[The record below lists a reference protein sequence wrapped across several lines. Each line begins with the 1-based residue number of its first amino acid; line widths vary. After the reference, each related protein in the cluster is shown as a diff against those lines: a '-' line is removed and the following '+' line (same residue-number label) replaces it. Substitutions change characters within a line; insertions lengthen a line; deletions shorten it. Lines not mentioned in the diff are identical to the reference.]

1 MRSAVERIKPEQAF
15 LYFEYEP
22 RGPFWELTK
31 KLIKCIKITAPRA
44 IFGKPLHHYAHRA
57 DVLRLEKLI
66 ALGGIYLDC
75 DVVVH
80 REFDDLLNNSVVI
93 GQEGEDGKFGLC
105 NAVILAEPGAPF
117 LRKWYSAYKS
127 FRSKGHDRFWIEHS
141 IELPRR
147 LAQAH
152 PQEVTVVPARSFA
165 WPTWEPDGIKRM
177 FASSE
182 PIVGED
188 AYANHL
194 WENCA
199 SAYLRDLTPARVR
212 AVDSNFHSW
221 IRPFVADLPDELGS
235 RSLAA
240 RLGSDLAR
248 QMTRDHFRKTAKS
261 VYWKS
266 RQTIRRVFPIVRH
279 RHRAV
284 DRVVGAAAVTAGGL
298 GWPDNFITGLHR
310 RRTFQS
316 VYRHRL
322 WGADGASVFFSGL
335 GSRDEP
341 ARSYVEAMGPLLARH
356 TSESATELVIVD
368 LGCGDFVIGSA
379 LLEYLRGKGVR
390 YIGCDLVPE
399 LIAYNQHKF
408 GLDGV
413 EFRALDIVGETLP
426 DGDVC
431 LLRQVLQHLSNAE
444 IAAVL
449 PRLKKYKYV
458 YVSEGQPLTREGMPN
473 PDKAVG
479 AEVRF
484 DWQTGVGRGVELDLP
499 PWNLKLEEITRTQ
512 TGQDMKE
519 IVVTHRLMS
528 FISSR

>member
-1 MRSAVERIKPEQAF
+1 MIPKILHFCFGLSSDGGSWGLTHHACVRSTVERIKPERAF

-22 RGPFWELTK
+22 RGPFWALTT
-31 KLIKCIKITAPRA
+31 KLIKCI
-44 IFGKPLHHYAHRA
+44 
-57 DVLRLEKLI
+57 LEKLI
-66 ALGGIYLDC
+66 TMGGIYLDC

-80 REFDDLLNNSVVI
+80 RGFNDLLNNSAVI

-105 NAVILAEPGAPF
+105 NAVILAEPRAPF
-117 LRKWYSAYKS
+117 LRRWYSAYKS
-127 FRSKGHDRFWIEHS
+127 FRSKGHDRFWVEHS
-141 IELPRR
+141 IELPHK
-147 LAQAH
+147 LARAH
-152 PQEVTVVPARSFA
+152 PEEVTVLPARSFA

-177 FASSE
+177 FASNE

-188 AYANHL
+188 VYANHL

-221 IRPFVADLPDELGS
+221 IRPFVADLPDDLGS

-240 RLGSDLAR
+240 RIGSDLAR
-248 QMTRDHFRKTAKS
+248 RMTRDHFRKTAKS
-261 VYWKS
+261 VCWKS

-279 RHRAV
+279 RHRVV
-284 DRVVGAAAVTAGGL
+284 DKVVGVAAVTASGM
-298 GWPDNFITGLHR
+298 GWSDDFITGLHR

-322 WGADGASVFFSGL
+322 WGADGASDFFSGL

-341 ARSYVEAMGPLLARH
+341 ARSYVEAMAPLLARH
-356 TSESATELVIVD
+356 ANQSATELVIVD
-368 LGCGDFVIGSA
+368 LGCGDFAIGSA
-379 LLEYLRGKGVR
+379 LLEHLRGTGVR

-413 EFRALDIVGETLP
+413 EFRKLDIVRETLP

-449 PRLKKYKYV
+449 PKLGKYK
-458 YVSEGQPLTREGMPN
+458 R
-473 PDKAVG
+473 
-479 AEVRF
+479 VR
-484 DWQTGVGRGVELDLP
+484 VGRSAF
-499 PWNLKLEEITRTQ
+499 NTRGNAKS
-512 TGQDMKE
+512 GQ
-519 IVVTHRLMS
+519 
-528 FISSR
+528 SRWGGGQI